1 MTIKSPGTII
11 QELLLHLAL
20 SQAGFAAAMG
30 MSGASISR
38 ILSGKAAI
46 TPETALRLEV
56 VLNEP
61 ADFWMSLQAAY
72 DIAQL
77 RADGIIDEENLTV
90 LEERPGMVQA
100 QLMLEK
106 IFVEHCESGKKIPI
120 TDLYAVGEFCG
131 VKHIFAVMRRV
142 DPKRVLFDY
151 PLTESDRGRNGLPRW
166 ENTFEI
172 CAHPFD
178 AHILSREDEIPPSVL
193 NAFKKGV
200 KAGHL
205 GRLDNLVYNKET
217 GTFGLLVTKYLSRSD
232 GVDLDGLGECL
243 GFTIACYDIET
254 DFRSKAHIMLT
265 AFVDEP
271 AHFNDVPAIEDV
283 LGKIAFN
290 WNTKYDRDIRSQ
302 IKRISK

>member
-77 RADGIIDEENLTV
+77 RADGIMDEESLTV
-90 LEERPGMVQA
+90 LEERPGMVRA

-106 IFVEHCESGKKIPI
+106 IFAEHCESGKKIPI
-120 TDLYAVGEFCG
+120 ADLHAVGMVCG
-131 VKHIFAVMRRV
+131 VEHVFAVMRRV

-151 PLTESDRGRNGLPRW
+151 PLTEADRGRNGLPRW
-166 ENTFEI
+166 ENSFEI
-172 CAHPFD
+172 CANPFD
-178 AHILSREDEIPPSVL
+178 THILSREDEIPPSVMK
-193 NAFKKGV
+193 AFKSGV

-205 GRLDNLVYNKET
+205 HGLGNLVYNKET
-217 GTFGLLVTKYLSRSD
+217 GTFGFLVTKFLSRSG
-232 GVDLDGLGECL
+232 GVDLDGLGKCL
-243 GFTIACYDIET
+243 GFTIACYDIEA
-254 DFRSKAHIMLT
+254 DQMNKAQIMLT
-265 AFVDEP
+265 AFVDQP
-271 AHFNDVPAIEDV
+271 AHFKDVPAIADV
-283 LGKIAFN
+283 LSEIAFN
-290 WNTKYDRDIRSQ
+290 WNTKCDRDIRSQ